1 MKKAIIISLS
11 FAAAFF
17 PSCSPALKVT
27 SDYDRTA
34 DFGKYKTYALAPES
48 QNLPVNELNKRR
60 LLGEI
65 ETQMAAKGFT
75 KAEAGDIWV
84 DVRVSAQERKEAT
97 AYTSGNG
104 YGMYGGYRY
113 GGGFQTTSVNV
124 QTYVDGTLIISFI
137 DAAKKELVWQGTG
150 VKTLDQDAT
159 SEQREKNIS
168 DAVKG
173 IMAKYPPVMKK
184 K

>member
-1 MKKAIIISLS
+1 MKKYIVILTLFVALVP
-11 FAAAFF
+11 A
-17 PSCSPALKVT
+17 CSPALKVT
-27 SDYDRTA
+27 SDYDRQA
-34 DFGKYKTYALAPES
+34 DFAKYKTYTFSPES
-48 QNLPVNELNKRR
+48 LNLPVNELNKRR
-60 LLGEI
+60 ILTEI

-75 KAEAGDIWV
+75 KAEAGDLFV

-113 GGGFQTTSVNV
+113 GGGFQTTSVSV
-124 QTYVDGTLIISFI
+124 QTYVDGTLIISFV

-150 VKTLDQDAT
+150 VRTLDQDAT
-159 SEQREKNIS
+159 AEKREKNIT

-173 IMAKYPPVMKK
+173 ILAKYPPVVKK
-184 K
+184 

>member
-1 MKKAIIISLS
+1 MKRYLFILTS
-11 FAAAFF
+11 FVAMLPA
-17 PSCSPALKVT
+17 CSPALKVT

-34 DFGKYKTYALAPES
+34 AFGKYKTYTFAPES

-60 LLGEI
+60 ILGEI

-75 KAEAGDIWV
+75 KSETGDIWV

-97 AYTSGNG
+97 AYTNGGG

-113 GGGFQTTSVNV
+113 GGGFQTTSVSV

-137 DAAKKELVWQGTG
+137 DAARKELVWQGTG
-150 VKTLDQDAT
+150 VRTLDRDAT
-159 SEQREKNIS
+159 AEKREKNIT

-173 IMAKYPPVMKK
+173 ILAKYPPGAKK
-184 K
+184 

>member
-1 MKKAIIISLS
+1 MKKYNVALVL
-11 FAAAFF
+11 FVALLPACA
-17 PSCSPALKVT
+17 PALKVT
-27 SDYDRTA
+27 SDYDSKAEFIKYRTYT
-34 DFGKYKTYALAPES
+34 FAPES

-60 LLGEI
+60 ILDEI

-84 DVRVSAQERKEAT
+84 DVRVSAKERKEAT
-97 AYTSGNG
+97 AYTNGSG

-113 GGGFQTTSVNV
+113 GGGFQTTSVSV

-150 VKTLDQDAT
+150 VRTLDQNAT
-159 SEQREKNIS
+159 ADKREKNIS

-173 IMAKYPPVMKK
+173 ILAKYPPGAKK
-184 K
+184 

>member
-1 MKKAIIISLS
+1 MKRYLVLPILVVALLP
-11 FAAAFF
+11 A
-17 PSCSPALKVT
+17 CSPSLKVT
-27 SDYDRTA
+27 SDYDRQA
-34 DFGKYKTYALAPES
+34 DFTKYKTYAFSPES
-48 QNLPVNELNKRR
+48 MELPVNELNKRR
-60 LLGEI
+60 ILTEI

-75 KAEAGDIWV
+75 KAETGDLLV

-124 QTYVDGTLIISFI
+124 QTYVDGTLIISFV

-150 VKTLDQDAT
+150 VKTLDQDA
-159 SEQREKNIS
+159 SAEQREKNITE
-168 DAVKG
+168 AIKG
-173 IMAKYPPVMKK
+173 ILAKYPPVIKK
-184 K
+184 

>member
-1 MKKAIIISLS
+1 MKRTIAISILL
-11 FAAAFF
+11 AGLLT
-17 PSCSPALKVT
+17 SCSPALKVT

-34 DFGKYKTYALAPES
+34 DFAKYKTYSMAPES

-60 LLGEI
+60 ILGEI
-65 ETQMAAKGFT
+65 ESQMTAKGFT
-75 KAEAGDIWV
+75 KADAGDLLV

-113 GGGFQTTSVNV
+113 GGGFQTTSVSV

-150 VKTLDQDAT
+150 VRTLDEKAT
-159 SEQREKNIS
+159 AEQREKNIT
-168 DAVKG
+168 DAVRG
-173 IMAKYPPVMKK
+173 IMAKYPPVIKK
-184 K
+184 